1 MEELKVSPEELKKL
15 IDIGKVLGKGFFGY
29 VFEYKD
35 KLIKLDDRLYKL
47 LRNNSLADAE
57 WAVHHRYKFDQDDF
71 NDRSQLEYLFSVQP
85 NVTLTKL
92 PEGIVTLSDVD
103 PKYMGISPGIIIP
116 YHKNHEKLETL
127 SPLEYKKVLIILKKL
142 LESVRELADHKISQE
157 DFVQYDRF
165 NRQKRNYNVL
175 YQGDTPQIID
185 MSGVEIMAGSD
196 FVDAKNM
203 YKGLGNIV
211 FDYFDFNDLKSPYL
225 KDEADSDQKIVE
237 MIDEFEKQTK
247 NK

>member
-15 IDIGKVLGKGFFGY
+15 IDMGKVLGKGFFGY

-47 LRNNSLADAE
+47 LRNNSIADAE
-57 WAVHHRYKFDQDDF
+57 WVVHHRYKFDQDDF
-71 NDRSQLEYLFSVQP
+71 IDRSQLEYLFSVQP

-92 PEGIVTLSDVD
+92 PEGIVTLRDVD
-103 PKYMGISPGIIIP
+103 PKYIGISTGIIIP
-116 YHKNHEKLETL
+116 YHKNHEKLEKL
-127 SPLEYKKVLIILKKL
+127 SRLEYKKVLIILKKL
-142 LESVRELADHKISQE
+142 LEAVRELAEHKISQE

-225 KDEADSDQKIVE
+225 KNEADSDQKIVE